1 MRKNT
6 FFMLLMLNN
15 MFLST
20 SYGKMSTNKSL
31 LDTNEAMT
39 AVSLTSPFDFPLL
52 LSGNFGELRS
62 DHFHG
67 GIDFKCKGT
76 IGHPIRAIADG
87 YIARARITHGSGY
100 VLDMQYNNGFSS
112 ICRHLSRFLPEIQ
125 EKVRSKQYKE
135 ESWETVLAFQPNQ
148 YPVKAGEVIGYSG
161 NTGYSWAPHLHL
173 DLFEDKTGDYVDPL
187 PYFADRLKDTRAPEL
202 REMRIDPVYNY
213 GVVDDKGHAWGK
225 IGIALKA
232 FDRMDG
238 TGNIYGIYKAQV
250 EVDGQQVYEHVI
262 GRFSHE
268 ENHQFA
274 KWAPDNYIHCYAP
287 AGVEMRLHRVD
298 AQRGYVMIDEARA
311 YKVKI
316 KLTDRYGNARTY
328 RRTIVGKS
336 QEVPYDFKNHWSPWA
351 RVVDMP
357 FAKLVSA
364 GLASV
369 SPDAMAAFY
378 NPAVRDSILLAQMP
392 KDTIAPRVYPVGS
405 SSWARRG
412 RIVFKAKERP
422 AYYRGEIDGQ
432 FVLFGMENAIRKEII
447 CRLDPKRV
455 KKGQLHHLRFV
466 ARDKAGNETVIERR
480 FKW

>member
-15 MFLST
+15 MFLSL
-20 SYGKMSTNKSL
+20 SYGKMSTNKPL
-31 LDTNEAMT
+31 LDTNEAMS

-76 IGHPIRAIADG
+76 IGHPIRAIANG

-112 ICRHLSRFLPEIQ
+112 ICRHLSRFLPEVQDKI
-125 EKVRSKQYKE
+125 RSKQYKE
-135 ESWETVLAFQPNQ
+135 ETWQTVLTFQPEE
-148 YPVKAGEVIGYSG
+148 YPVQAGDIIGYSG

-202 REMRIDPVYNY
+202 REMRVDPVYNY
-213 GVVDDKGHAWGK
+213 GVVDEKGHAWGK
-225 IGIALKA
+225 VGISLKA
-232 FDRMDG
+232 YDRMDG
-238 TGNIYGIYKAQV
+238 VNNIYGVYKVQV
-250 EVDGQQVYEHVI
+250 AVDGEQVYEHVI

-274 KWAPDNYIHCYAP
+274 QWAPDNYIHCYAP
-287 AGVEMRLHRVD
+287 EGVEMRLHRTN
-298 AQRGYVMIDEARA
+298 AQRGYITIDEART

-316 KLTDRYGNARTY
+316 KLIDRYGNAHTY
-328 RRTIVGKS
+328 RRAIIGRP

-351 RVVDMP
+351 RIVDMP
-357 FAKLVSA
+357 FEQLISK
-364 GLASV
+364 GLLSV
-369 SPDAMAAFY
+369 SPDAVAAFY
-378 NPAVRDSILLAQMP
+378 NPEVRDSLWAAMAP
-392 KDTIAPRVYPVGS
+392 ADTIAPRVYPLGS
-405 SSWARRG
+405 SSWGRRG
-412 RIVFKAKERP
+412 RVILKAKETP